1 MGAWSPRRA
10 AGGPEDTAPVVRFS
24 IAWALGRVRPSP
36 GSGVCGQDRGREAA
50 GLAERGASFAAP
62 RPALAPE
69 RWELFPA
76 LAAAPR
82 AVTQICQRGGSAR
95 QGEILAPGRGRARG
109 RARPGPPRGG
119 SGGPG
124 AWAPPSPPARP
135 GLAGSSGSMRPPSPP
150 LPQRPNKT

>member
-1 MGAWSPRRA
+1 M
-10 AGGPEDTAPVVRFS
+10 RFS

-119 SGGPG
+119 SGGARGLG
-124 AWAPPSPPARP
+124 AALAACPAGTRRQLGIDATALPAPPAK
-135 GLAGSSGSMRPPSPP
+135 AK
-150 LPQRPNKT
+150 QNIVNI